1 MDETRLLSGKR
12 FSAVVGALLLSLA
25 LIALDQTIVATALP
39 VITSDFNAL
48 QDVTWIVG
56 GYLLTT
62 VSFMLAYGQALAI
75 FPTKTVYLF
84 SIVVFELGSLFCG
97 IAPSVNFL
105 VFGRAFAGIGAAG
118 ISVSSTAI
126 RFRAIVF
133 GAIGALFSLSSIIG
147 PLIGGSFTTRLTWR
161 WCFYINLPLGAT
173 SYLVIFF
180 SLPLH
185 KPLAGYSDAKTML
198 KRLAEMDYIGC
209 LLCLATMVVLVLPLL
224 WGSSDHSWR
233 SPVVISVTLSSISF
247 DIYPYG
253 VTQLFCVFAVL
264 LATLLLWEWHQ
275 GDKGILPLKVLAR
288 RSQIGACIVA
298 FFTMFNMLVLTYY
311 IPMLYQAVYD
321 RSPIRSGIDMLPFL
335 LSSVVT
341 TISTGIFMSQ
351 TGHYWTI
358 LTVGPVFS
366 SVAGGLL
373 FTTTESTSTAKLV
386 GYQILCGIGV
396 GSTIQNAFTAL
407 QADTDPESVSVCS
420 AIASFMQIL
429 GGFIGV
435 TVAGVIFNNQL
446 RYNLTVY
453 APDVE
458 PGLVSASVAA
468 IYSAVPANLRPGVV
482 HAYVKSLGCV
492 FITAVPAG
500 VLTIL
505 GAALMRNLN
514 LRRPGGVSR
523 EELVETNLQT
533 DSEKQSAPHP

>member
-1 MDETRLLSGKR
+1 MDESRLLSGSR
-12 FSAVVGALLLSLA
+12 FLAVVCALLLSLA
-25 LIALDQTIVATALP
+25 LIALDQTIIATALP

-75 FPTKTVYLF
+75 FPTKTVCLF
-84 SIVVFELGSLFCG
+84 SIVMFELGSLFCG

-105 VFGRAFAGIGAAG
+105 IFGRAFAGIGAAG
-118 ISVSSTAI
+118 ISVSVLTIMAESTAI

-185 KPLAGYSDAKTML
+185 KPLAGCSDPKTML
-198 KRLAEMDYIGC
+198 KRLAEMDWIGC
-209 LLCLATMVVLVLPLL
+209 LLCLATMVALVLPLL

-233 SPVVISVTLSSISF
+233 SPVVIALI
-247 DIYPYG
+247 
-253 VTQLFCVFAVL
+253 CVFAIL
-264 LATLLLWEWHQ
+264 LATLLLWEWHKAE
-275 GDKGILPLKVLAR
+275 KGILPLKVLAR
-288 RSQIGACIVA
+288 RSQMGASIVA
-298 FFTMFNMLVLTYY
+298 FFTMFNMLMLTYY

-321 RSPIRSGIDMLPFL
+321 HSPIRSGIDMLPFL

-341 TISTGIFMSQ
+341 TISTSVFMSQ

-366 SVAGGLL
+366 CVAGGLL
-373 FTTTESTSTAKLV
+373 FTTTESTSAAKLI

-435 TVAGVIFNNQL
+435 TIAGVVFNNQL

-458 PGLVSASVAA
+458 AGLVSASVAA
-468 IYSAVPANLRPGVV
+468 IYSAVPTNLRPGVV
-482 HAYVKSLGCV
+482 HAYVRSLDCV

-500 VLTIL
+500 ILTIL
-505 GAALMRNLN
+505 GAALMRNLD
-514 LRRPGGVSR
+514 LRRVSR
-523 EELVETNLQT
+523 EALVEANSPEANVQT
-533 DSEKQSAPHP
+533 DSEKQSAPQSVDH